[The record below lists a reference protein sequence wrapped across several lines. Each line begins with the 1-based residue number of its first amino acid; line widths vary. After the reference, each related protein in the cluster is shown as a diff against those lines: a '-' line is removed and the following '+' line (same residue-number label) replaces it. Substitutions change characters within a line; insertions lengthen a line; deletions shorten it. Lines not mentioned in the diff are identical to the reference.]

1 MHCPWWDD
9 AFVSSL
15 NYVPTRRQTKRDR
28 LQKTTIFSP
37 TTGARNSISPK
48 LCTLKENV
56 VTIIVECVNHFSIQ
70 RIVFFFPAR
79 AKMLIFGRYT
89 HWVNLIPAGCHGN
102 LPVNIMLM
110 SHTQWCSPRDQ
121 SLGLEAPRGQK
132 NKVLVLV
139 LVLTKKVLR
148 IFMTS
153 MGLTNSWY

>member
-1 MHCPWWDD
+1 MGRCFCFEFELCPHAQADQEWH
-9 AFVSSL
+9 
-15 NYVPTRRQTKRDR
+15 TK
-28 LQKTTIFSP
+28 KTTIFSP

-89 HWVNLIPAGCHGN
+89 HWVNLIPTGCHGN

-132 NKVLVLV
+132 IKSWSWSWSWSWQ
-139 LVLTKKVLR
+139 KKVLR